1 MWLDRLSGTSTPTP
15 RPNASSTPQ
24 SRSYS
29 PVPRK
34 SSRLLPQAGPQRP
47 NFSPRSS
54 SLSIASND
62 STTSLLG
69 NSRKPTDSSSSNL
82 RSTTLTYSDP
92 IQVLDKLLD
101 IDLESSLA
109 ANKDG
114 IWGNDELQGYVD
126 FTGLTLH
133 EFVQGDVVN
142 ESQVSEALTAT
153 KCWYSAIDNVV
164 FNTNQAYTDEI
175 DKARFE
181 DLHQSIRACNDIL
194 NSVELNLTSFQN
206 DLGDVSAE
214 IETLRAR
221 STTLSSRLENRK
233 VVEHGLTPVVEEIT
247 VSQSIVK
254 TISEGDIDETWI
266 FALNVVGKWSKA
278 LSTKE
283 IEAHNIKSV
292 ADLRPMRDQLVNI
305 AIERIRDF
313 LVAQIKALRSPNIN
327 AQIVQQRHFIR
338 YKDLFAFLWNHHQ
351 TLAEEI
357 GQAYMNTMR
366 WYYLNHFTRYERAL
380 SKVKIHVIDKHDV
393 LGNDD
398 SPRKSTLLTSS
409 KAAGPPHDAFSLGR
423 RNDILTTSNQAALPS
438 HLAEE
443 DTATHYLEFPFRNF
457 NLALIDNI
465 CAEYSFLTAFFSP
478 SLSFQTVAR
487 YFNYIFSPT
496 FELGHNLTKSLV
508 SETFDSFGL
517 LLCVRLN
524 QKFNFK
530 LQRHK
535 IPVGDSYI
543 NGTNMLL
550 WPRFQVIMDLHCES
564 VRKLTSNLPSAPPT
578 SKAELAKQSAA
589 PSFMAQRFGQLIQG
603 ILELSKETGDDEPV
617 STSLARLRSA
627 LETFLARVAKS
638 IDGQRKRER
647 FLENSFSLILTI
659 IGDAQGKLATEQR
672 FQIQAMMT
680 ASQDTK

>member
-1 MWLDRLSGTSTPTP
+1 MWLDRLSGTSTPAL

-34 SSRLLPQAGPQRP
+34 TSRLLPQTGPQRP

-54 SLSIASND
+54 SLSAVSND

-82 RSTTLTYSDP
+82 RNITLTYSDP
-92 IQVLDKLLD
+92 IQVLDKLLN
-101 IDLESSLA
+101 IDLGNLPVA
-109 ANKDG
+109 DKDE
-114 IWGNDELQGYVD
+114 IWDNDELLGNVD
-126 FTGLTLH
+126 FTGLALH
-133 EFVQGDVVN
+133 EFVQEDDVNTV
-142 ESQVSEALTAT
+142 QVSEAPAAAR
-153 KCWYSAIDNVV
+153 Y
-164 FNTNQAYTDEI
+164 EI

-221 STTLSSRLENRK
+221 STTLSSRIENRK
-233 VVEHGLTPVVEEIT
+233 VVELGLTPVVEDIT
-247 VSQSIVK
+247 VSQTIVK
-254 TISEGDIDETWI
+254 TISEGDIDESWI
-266 FALNVVGKWSKA
+266 VALNVVGKWSKA
-278 LSTKE
+278 LNAKA
-283 IEAHNIKSV
+283 IEAHNIKSIT
-292 ADLRPMRDQLVNI
+292 DLKPLRDQLVNI

-327 AQIVQQRHFIR
+327 AQVVQQRHFIR
-338 YKDLFAFLWNHHQ
+338 YKDLFSFLWNHHQ

-380 SKVKIHVIDKHDV
+380 SKVKIHAIDKHDV

-398 SPRKSTLLTSS
+398 SPRKSTLLTTS
-409 KAAGPPHDAFSLGR
+409 KATGPPHDAFSLGR
-423 RNDILTTSNQAALPS
+423 RNDILTTSNQSALPS
-438 HLAEE
+438 HLAE

-457 NLALIDNI
+457 NLALIDNV
-465 CAEYSFLTAFFSP
+465 CAEYSFLTTFFSP
-478 SLSFQTVAR
+478 SLSFHTIAR

-496 FELGHNLTKSLV
+496 FELGHTLTKSLV

-564 VRKLTSNLPSAPPT
+564 VRKLTANLPTAPPT

-589 PSFMAQRFGQLIQG
+589 PSSMAQRFGQLIQG

-627 LETFLARVAKS
+627 LEAFLARVAKT
-638 IDGQRKRER
+638 IEGERKRER

-659 IGDAQGKLATEQR
+659 IGDAQGKLATEQIS
-672 FQIQAMMT
+672 QIQAMMT
-680 ASQDTK
+680 TASQDTK

>member
-1 MWLDRLSGTSTPTP
+1 MWLDRLSGTSTPAP
-15 RPNASSTPQ
+15 RPNTSSTPQ

-54 SLSIASND
+54 SLSAVSND

-69 NSRKPTDSSSSNL
+69 TSRKPTDSSSSNL
-82 RSTTLTYSDP
+82 RSTTLTYSNP
-92 IQVLDKLLD
+92 LQILDGLLG
-101 IDLESSLA
+101 IDLESPLV
-109 ANKDG
+109 ANKDE
-114 IWGNDELQGYVD
+114 IWDNDELLSNVD
-126 FTGLTLH
+126 FTGLALH
-133 EFVQGDVVN
+133 EFVQDEVN
-142 ESQVSEALTAT
+142 KSQVSEAPTTA
-153 KCWYSAIDNVV
+153 KY
-164 FNTNQAYTDEI
+164 EI

-194 NSVELNLTSFQN
+194 NSVELNLASFQN

-233 VVEHGLTPVVEEIT
+233 VVEHGLTPVIEEIT
-247 VSQSIVK
+247 VSQTIVK

-266 FALNVVGKWSKA
+266 VALNVVGKWSKA
-278 LSTKE
+278 LNVK
-283 IEAHNIKSV
+283 ANKAQNIKSV
-292 ADLRPMRDQLVNI
+292 TDLGPLRDQLVNI

-327 AQIVQQRHFIR
+327 AQVVQQRHFIR
-338 YKDLFAFLWNHHQ
+338 YKDLFSFLWNHHQ
-351 TLAEEI
+351 ILAEEI

-380 SKVKIHVIDKHDV
+380 SKVKIHAIDKHDV

-409 KAAGPPHDAFSLGR
+409 KATGPPHDAFSLGR
-423 RNDILTTSNQAALPS
+423 RNDILTTSNQSALPS

-478 SLSFQTVAR
+478 SLSFQTIAR

-535 IPVGDSYI
+535 IPVGDNYI

-617 STSLARLRSA
+617 STSLSRLRGA
-627 LETFLARVAKS
+627 LEAFLTRVAKS
-638 IDGQRKRER
+638 IEGQRKRKR
-647 FLENSFSLILTI
+647 FIENSFALILTI

-672 FQIQAMMT
+672 SQIEAMMT
-680 ASQDTK
+680 ASQGTK

>member
-1 MWLDRLSGTSTPTP
+1 MWLDRLSGTSTPAP

-34 SSRLLPQAGPQRP
+34 TSRLLPQTGPQRP

-54 SLSIASND
+54 SLSAVSND

-82 RSTTLTYSDP
+82 RNTTLTYSDP
-92 IQVLDKLLD
+92 IQVLDRLLD
-101 IDLESSLA
+101 IDLGSSLVA
-109 ANKDG
+109 AKDE
-114 IWGNDELQGYVD
+114 IWDNDELLSDVD
-126 FTGLTLH
+126 FAGLALH
-133 EFVQGDVVN
+133 EFVQGDDVN
-142 ESQVSEALTAT
+142 KAQVSEAPTAA
-153 KCWYSAIDNVV
+153 KY
-164 FNTNQAYTDEI
+164 EI

-233 VVEHGLTPVVEEIT
+233 VVELGLTPVVEDIT
-247 VSQSIVK
+247 VSQTIVK
-254 TISEGDIDETWI
+254 TISEGDIDESWI
-266 FALNVVGKWSKA
+266 VALNVVGKWSKA
-278 LSTKE
+278 LNAKATE
-283 IEAHNIKSV
+283 THNIKSV
-292 ADLRPMRDQLVNI
+292 TDLKPLRDQLVNI

-313 LVAQIKALRSPNIN
+313 LVTQIKALRSPNIN

-338 YKDLFAFLWNHHQ
+338 YKDLFSFLWNHHQ

-380 SKVKIHVIDKHDV
+380 SKVKIHAIDKHDV
-393 LGNDD
+393 LGNED

-409 KAAGPPHDAFSLGR
+409 KATGPPHDAFSLGR
-423 RNDILTTSNQAALPS
+423 RNDILTTSNQSALPS

-465 CAEYSFLTAFFSP
+465 CAEYSFLTTFFSP
-478 SLSFQTVAR
+478 SLSFQTIAR

-496 FELGHNLTKSLV
+496 FELGHTLTKSLV

-535 IPVGDSYI
+535 IPVGDNYI

-550 WPRFQVIMDLHCES
+550 WPRFQVIMDMHCES
-564 VRKLTSNLPSAPPT
+564 VRKLTANLPTAPPT

-603 ILELSKETGDDEPV
+603 ILELSKENGDDEPV

-627 LETFLARVAKS
+627 LEAFLARVAKS
-638 IDGQRKRER
+638 IEGERKRER

-659 IGDAQGKLATEQR
+659 IGDAQGKLATEQIS
-672 FQIQAMMT
+672 QIQAMMT
-680 ASQDTK
+680 PSQDTK